1 MKKIAISQS
10 IEVNVSRNERRDFID
25 QSLVSFIA
33 SLGYLPITIPN
44 NLSNLF
50 VTKTKKYSLL
60 NDWLNSISV
69 DGFVLSGGNDI
80 GSCPDRDET
89 EAFLLKYAENK
100 KLPVLG
106 ICRGMQMMAV
116 TSGVSLEAI
125 SGHVATS
132 HSISGEWNE
141 HVNSFHKLAIM
152 QTPNEYKVL
161 ARSDDLSIEAM
172 RHKTNR
178 WEAWM
183 WHPERNKPFS
193 DSDKQRFKRLFQ

>member
-10 IEVNVSRNERRDFID
+10 IEVHVSRNERRDYID
-25 QSLVSFIA
+25 QSLISFVA
-33 SLGYLPITIPN
+33 SLGYLPIAIPN
-44 NLSNLF
+44 NLSSLAVPKMEKSN
-50 VTKTKKYSLL
+50 LL
-60 NDWLNSISV
+60 NEWLNSISV

-116 TSGVSLEAI
+116 TSGALLETI
-125 SGHVATS
+125 TGHVATF

-141 HVNSFHKLAIM
+141 HVNSFHRLAIM
-152 QTPNEYKVL
+152 QTPKEYKVL
-161 ARSDDLSIEAM
+161 AQSEDLSIEAM

-183 WHPERNKPFS
+183 WHPERTKPFS
-193 DSDKQRFKRLFQ
+193 DTDKQRFKRLFE